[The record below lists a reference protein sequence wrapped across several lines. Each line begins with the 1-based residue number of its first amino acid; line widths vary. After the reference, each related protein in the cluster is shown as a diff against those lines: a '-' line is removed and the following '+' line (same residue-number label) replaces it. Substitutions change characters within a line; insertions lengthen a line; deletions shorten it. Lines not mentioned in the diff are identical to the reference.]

1 MKIFIGRRWGH
12 IDEIEIQ
19 NDITIIDLKKK
30 CKLASRFCH
39 FFYRGKILEDYKR
52 VCDYGIK
59 EYDKIYYEEYASGGG
74 PLPTTHICPYG
85 CGRQI
90 PDDYKGCTELLKDIP
105 NYFG

>member
-1 MKIFIGRRWGH
+1 MKIFIKPRWGPK
-12 IDEIEIQ
+12 DEIEIQ

-39 FFYRGKILEDYKR
+39 FFYRGKRLEDYKR

-59 EYDKIYYEEYASGGG
+59 EYDKIYYYEGIVLGGG
-74 PLPTTHICPYG
+74 PTTHICPYG

-90 PDDYKGCTELLKDIP
+90 PDNYKGCTELLKDIP